1 MNKQLLEAARAA
13 ADALDG
19 AAFLSKCYAQRD
31 TENELSL
38 SARNLRDAIE
48 AAEKAQ
54 PVAYRIECKWRDP
67 RLDQTWRKYSDYGT
81 RKAAESSQ
89 QVFANRGDIEARI
102 VPLYAGEPEESR

>member
-1 MNKQLLEAARAA
+1 MNKQLLDAARSA

-31 TENELSL
+31 TANELSL
-38 SARNLRDAIE
+38 SAKNLRDAIE
-48 AAEKAQ
+48 AAEKAE

-89 QVFANRGDIEARI
+89 QAFANRGDIEARI
-102 VPLYAGEPEESR
+102 VPLYAGTPEESR